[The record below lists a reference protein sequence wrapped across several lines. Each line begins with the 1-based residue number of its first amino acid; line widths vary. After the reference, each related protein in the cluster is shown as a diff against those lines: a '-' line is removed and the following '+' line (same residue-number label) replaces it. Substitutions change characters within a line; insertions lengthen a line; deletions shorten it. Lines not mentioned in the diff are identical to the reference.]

1 MVGRLA
7 GKVALVTGAGSSGP
21 GWGNGKATAVLFA
34 REGAKVF
41 LVDVNPEAVAE
52 TKAIIEGEGGIAR
65 AWRAD
70 VSQAEEVASLV
81 AACVETFGRID
92 VLHNN
97 VGISALGG
105 PVETDEAEWDRVF
118 QVNLKSVFLTCKYV
132 LPIMA
137 AQGSGSIVNISSIA
151 SIRWGGVAYLAYSAS
166 KAALNQL
173 TKCVGLEYARK
184 GIRCNCIL
192 PGLMDTPM
200 PRVQLM
206 EAFAGKGSRR
216 SEASADAVSGTSGSA
231 RGGVEEMLRVRDAI
245 SPTGKQG
252 EPWDVAYAA
261 LFLASDESKYVN
273 ATELVVDGG
282 LSQATA
288 GPPKS

>member
-1 MVGRLA
+1 MAGRLA

-41 LVDVNPEAVAE
+41 LVDVNTDAVAE
-52 TKAIIEGEGGIAR
+52 TKSIIDGEGGAC
-65 AWRAD
+65 ALMRAD
-70 VSQAEEVASLV
+70 VSQSAEVAALV
-81 AACVETFGRID
+81 TSCVETYGRID

-105 PVETDEAEWDRVF
+105 PVETDEASWDRVF
-118 QVNLKSVFLTCKYV
+118 QVNLKSVFLTCKHV
-132 LPIMA
+132 LPIMV
-137 AQGSGSIVNISSIA
+137 AQGGGSIINISSVA
-151 SIRWGGVAYLAYSAS
+151 SIRWGGIAYLSYSAS

-173 TKCVGLEYARK
+173 TKCVGLEYARR

-200 PRVQLM
+200 PRLQLM
-206 EAFAGKGSRR
+206 EAFSGAGG
-216 SEASADAVSGTSGSA
+216 A
-231 RGGVEEMLRVRDAI
+231 EEMLRVRDAI

-273 ATELVVDGG
+273 AAELVVDGG

-288 GPPKS
+288 GPPKVE

>member
-1 MVGRLA
+1 MAAEKAAGRLA
-7 GKVALVTGAGSSGP
+7 GKIALVTGAGSSGP

-41 LVDVNPEAVAE
+41 LVDVNQDAVAE
-52 TKAIIEGEGGIAR
+52 TKAIIESEGGIAR

-70 VSQAEEVASLV
+70 VSQAEEVAALV

-97 VGISALGG
+97 VGISVLGG
-105 PVETDEAEWDRVF
+105 AVETDEADWDRVF

-132 LPIMA
+132 LPIMV
-137 AQGSGSIVNISSIA
+137 AQGGGSIVNISSVA
-151 SIRWGGVAYLAYSAS
+151 SIRWGGVAYLSYSAS

-200 PRVQLM
+200 PRMQLM
-206 EAFAGKGSRR
+206 EAFAAKG
-216 SEASADAVSGTSGSA
+216 GL
-231 RGGVEEMLRVRDAI
+231 EEMLRVRDAI

-288 GPPKS
+288 GPARE

>member
-1 MVGRLA
+1 MAGRLA

-34 REGAKVF
+34 REGARVF
-41 LVDVNPEAVAE
+41 LVDVNQEAVAE
-52 TKAIIEGEGGIAR
+52 TTAIIESEGGIAR

-70 VSQAEEVASLV
+70 VSQAGDVAALV
-81 AACVETFGRID
+81 AACVESFGRID

-118 QVNLKSVFLTCKYV
+118 QVNLKSVFMTCKHV
-132 LPIMA
+132 LPVMV
-137 AQGSGSIVNISSIA
+137 AQGGGSIVNISSVA

-200 PRVQLM
+200 PRLQLM
-206 EAFAGKGSRR
+206 EAFA
-216 SEASADAVSGTSGSA
+216 A

-288 GPPKS
+288 GPPKGGET

>member
-1 MVGRLA
+1 MAGRLA

-41 LVDVNPEAVAE
+41 LVDVNEDAVAE
-52 TKAIIEGEGGIAR
+52 TKAIVESEGGIAR

-70 VSQAEEVASLV
+70 VSQADEVAALV
-81 AACVETFGRID
+81 AACVEVFGRID

-118 QVNLKSVFLTCKYV
+118 QVNLKSVFLTCKHV
-132 LPIMA
+132 LPIMV
-137 AQGSGSIVNISSIA
+137 AQGAGSIVNVSSVA

-173 TKCVGLEYARK
+173 TRCVGLEYARK
-184 GIRCNCIL
+184 GIHCNCIL

-200 PRVQLM
+200 PRMQLM
-206 EAFAGKGSRR
+206 EAFAG
-216 SEASADAVSGTSGSA
+216 E
-231 RGGVEEMLRVRDAI
+231 GGLEEMLRVRDAI

-273 ATELVVDGG
+273 AAELVVDGG

-288 GPPKS
+288 GPAKSGEK

>member
-1 MVGRLA
+1 VAAEKAAGRLA
-7 GKVALVTGAGSSGP
+7 GKIALVTGAGSSGL

-41 LVDVNPEAVAE
+41 LVDVNQDAVAE
-52 TKAIIEGEGGIAR
+52 TKAIIESEGGIAR

-70 VSQAEEVASLV
+70 VSQAEEVAALV

-97 VGISALGG
+97 VGISVLGG
-105 PVETDEAEWDRVF
+105 AVETDEADWDRVF

-132 LPIMA
+132 LPIMV
-137 AQGSGSIVNISSIA
+137 AQGGGSIVNISSVA
-151 SIRWGGVAYLAYSAS
+151 SIRWGGVAYLSYSAS

-200 PRVQLM
+200 PRMQLM
-206 EAFAGKGSRR
+206 EAFAAKG
-216 SEASADAVSGTSGSA
+216 GL
-231 RGGVEEMLRVRDAI
+231 EEMLRVRDAI

-282 LSQATA
+282 LSQATT
-288 GPPKS
+288 GPARE

>member
-1 MVGRLA
+1 VAAEKAAGRLA
-7 GKVALVTGAGSSGP
+7 GKIALVTGAGSSGP

-41 LVDVNPEAVAE
+41 LVDVNQDAVAE
-52 TKAIIEGEGGIAR
+52 TKAIIESEGGIAR

-70 VSQAEEVASLV
+70 VSQAEEVAALV

-97 VGISALGG
+97 VGISVLGG
-105 PVETDEAEWDRVF
+105 AVETDEANWDRVF

-132 LPIMA
+132 LPIMV
-137 AQGSGSIVNISSIA
+137 AQGGGSIVNISSVA
-151 SIRWGGVAYLAYSAS
+151 SIRWGGVAYLSYSAS

-200 PRVQLM
+200 PRMQLM
-206 EAFAGKGSRR
+206 EAFAAKG
-216 SEASADAVSGTSGSA
+216 GL
-231 RGGVEEMLRVRDAI
+231 EEMLRVRDAI

-288 GPPKS
+288 GPARE

>member
-1 MVGRLA
+1 MTRGTKRQEGPRLEGPRLE

-21 GWGNGKATAVLFA
+21 GWGNGKATAALFA

-41 LVDVNPEAVAE
+41 LVDVNEDAVAE
-52 TKAIIEGEGGIAR
+52 TKTIIDGEGGACA

-70 VSQAEEVASLV
+70 VSQSPEVERLV
-81 AACVETFGRID
+81 ARCIEIYGRID

-105 PVETDEAEWDRVF
+105 PVETDEASWDRVF
-118 QVNLKSVFLTCKYV
+118 QVNLKSVFLTCKHV
-132 LPIMA
+132 LPIMV
-137 AQGSGSIVNISSIA
+137 AQGGGSIINISSIA
-151 SIRWGGVAYLAYSAS
+151 SIRWSGVSYIGYAAS

-173 TKCVGLEYARK
+173 SRCVGLEYARH
-184 GIRCNCIL
+184 GIRSNCIL
-192 PGLMDTPM
+192 PGLIDTPM
-200 PRVQLM
+200 PRQQM
-206 EAFAGKGSRR
+206 MAAFAG
-216 SEASADAVSGTSGSA
+216 
-231 RGGVEEMLRVRDAI
+231 GGGLEDMLRIRAAT

-282 LSQATA
+282 LTAATPGPSQR
-288 GPPKS
+288 

>member
-1 MVGRLA
+1 MAAEKAAGRLA

-41 LVDVNPEAVAE
+41 LVDVNQDAVAE
-52 TKAIIEGEGGIAR
+52 TRAIIESEGGIAR

-70 VSQAEEVASLV
+70 VSQAEEVAALV

-97 VGISALGG
+97 VGISVLGG
-105 PVETDEAEWDRVF
+105 PVETDEADWDRVF
-118 QVNLKSVFLTCKYV
+118 QINLKSVFLTCKYV
-132 LPIMA
+132 LPIMV
-137 AQGSGSIVNISSIA
+137 AQGGGSIVNISSVA

-200 PRVQLM
+200 PRMQLM
-206 EAFAGKGSRR
+206 EAFAAKG
-216 SEASADAVSGTSGSA
+216 GL
-231 RGGVEEMLRVRDAI
+231 EEMLRVRDAI

-288 GPPKS
+288 GPARE

>member
-1 MVGRLA
+1 MPGRLA

-21 GWGNGKATAVLFA
+21 GWGNGKATAALFA

-41 LVDVNPEAVAE
+41 LVDVNEDAVAE
-52 TKAIIEGEGGIAR
+52 TKTIIDGEGGACA

-70 VSQAEEVASLV
+70 VSQSPEVERLV
-81 AACVETFGRID
+81 ARCIETYGRID

-105 PVETDEAEWDRVF
+105 PVETDEASWDRVF
-118 QVNLKSVFLTCKYV
+118 QVNLKSVFLTCKHV
-132 LPIMA
+132 LPIMV
-137 AQGSGSIVNISSIA
+137 AQGGGSIINISSVA
-151 SIRWGGVAYLAYSAS
+151 SIRWGGVAYLSYSAS

-173 TKCVGLEYARK
+173 TKCVGLEYARR

-206 EAFAGKGSRR
+206 EAFAGS
-216 SEASADAVSGTSGSA
+216 
-231 RGGVEEMLRVRDAI
+231 GGVEEMLRVRDAT

-261 LFLASDESKYVN
+261 LFLASDESKYIN
-273 ATELVVDGG
+273 AAELVVDGG
-282 LSQATA
+282 LSQTTA
-288 GPPKS
+288 GPQKR

>member
-1 MVGRLA
+1 MAAEKAAGRLA
-7 GKVALVTGAGSSGP
+7 GKIALVTGAGSSGP

-41 LVDVNPEAVAE
+41 LVDVNQDAVAE
-52 TKAIIEGEGGIAR
+52 TRAIIESEGGVAR

-70 VSQAEEVASLV
+70 VSQAEEVAALV
-81 AACVETFGRID
+81 TACVETFGRID

-105 PVETDEAEWDRVF
+105 PVETDEADWDRVF

-132 LPIMA
+132 LPIMV
-137 AQGSGSIVNISSIA
+137 AQGCGSIVNISSVA
-151 SIRWGGVAYLAYSAS
+151 SIRWGGVAYLSYSAS

-200 PRVQLM
+200 PRIQLM
-206 EAFAGKGSRR
+206 EVFAGKG
-216 SEASADAVSGTSGSA
+216 GL
-231 RGGVEEMLRVRDAI
+231 EEMLRVRDAI

-288 GPPKS
+288 GPPKSGEK

>member
-1 MVGRLA
+1 MAGRLA

-41 LVDVNPEAVAE
+41 LVDVNEDAVAE
-52 TKAIIEGEGGIAR
+52 TKAIVESEGGIAR

-70 VSQAEEVASLV
+70 VSQADEVAALV
-81 AACVETFGRID
+81 AACVEAFGRID

-118 QVNLKSVFLTCKYV
+118 QVTLKSVFLTCKHV
-132 LPIMA
+132 LPIMV
-137 AQGSGSIVNISSIA
+137 AQGAGSIVNISSVA

-173 TKCVGLEYARK
+173 TRCVGLEYARK

-200 PRVQLM
+200 PRLQLM
-206 EAFAGKGSRR
+206 EAFAG
-216 SEASADAVSGTSGSA
+216 E
-231 RGGVEEMLRVRDAI
+231 GGLEEMLRVRDAI

-273 ATELVVDGG
+273 AAELVVDGG

-288 GPPKS
+288 GPAKSGEK

>member
-1 MVGRLA
+1 MAGRLA

-21 GWGNGKATAVLFA
+21 GWGNGKAAAVLFA

-41 LVDVNPEAVAE
+41 LVDVNEDAVGE
-52 TKAIIEGEGGIAR
+52 TTAIIEGEGGICAAR
-65 AWRAD
+65 RAD
-70 VSQAEEVASLV
+70 VSRSSEVGALV
-81 AACVETFGRID
+81 GACVETFGRID

-105 PVETDEAEWDRVF
+105 AVETDEASWDRVF
-118 QVNLKSVFLTCKYV
+118 EVNLKSVFLTCKYV
-132 LPIMA
+132 LPIMV
-137 AQGSGSIVNISSIA
+137 AQGGGSIVNISSVA
-151 SIRWGGVAYLAYSAS
+151 AIRWGGVAYLSYSAS

-173 TKCVGLEYARK
+173 TKCVGLEYARR

-192 PGLMDTPM
+192 PGLIDTPM
-200 PRVQLM
+200 PRVQLI
-206 EAFAGKGSRR
+206 EAFAG
-216 SEASADAVSGTSGSA
+216 T
-231 RGGVEEMLRVRDAI
+231 GGVEEMLRVRDAI

-273 ATELVVDGG
+273 AAELVVDGG

-288 GPPKS
+288 GPPKG

>member
-1 MVGRLA
+1 MAGRLA
-7 GKVALVTGAGSSGP
+7 GKIALVTGAGSSGP

-41 LVDVNPEAVAE
+41 LVDINQDAAAE
-52 TKAIIEGEGGIAR
+52 TKAIIESEGGIAR

-70 VSQAEEVASLV
+70 VSQSSEVAGLV
-81 AACVETFGRID
+81 DACVETFGRID

-105 PVETDEAEWDRVF
+105 PVETDEADWDRVF
-118 QVNLKSVFLTCKYV
+118 QVNLKSIFLTCKYV
-132 LPIMA
+132 LPIMV
-137 AQGSGSIVNISSIA
+137 AQGGGSIVNISSVA

-200 PRVQLM
+200 PRLQLM
-206 EAFAGKGSRR
+206 EAFAAK
-216 SEASADAVSGTSGSA
+216 
-231 RGGVEEMLRVRDAI
+231 GGVEEMLRVRDAI

-252 EPWDVAYAA
+252 EPWDVAHAA

-288 GPPKS
+288 GPAKE

>member
-1 MVGRLA
+1 MAGRLA

-34 REGAKVF
+34 REGAKLF
-41 LVDVNPEAVAE
+41 LVDVNQDAVAE
-52 TKAIIEGEGGIAR
+52 TKAIIESEGGIAR

-70 VSQAEEVASLV
+70 VSQADEVAALADS
-81 AACVETFGRID
+81 CVEIFGRID

-105 PVETDEAEWDRVF
+105 PVETDEASWDRVF

-132 LPIMA
+132 LPIMV
-137 AQGSGSIVNISSIA
+137 AQGGGSIVNISSVA
-151 SIRWGGVAYLAYSAS
+151 SIRWGGVAYLAYAAS

-200 PRVQLM
+200 PRMQLM
-206 EAFAGKGSRR
+206 EAFA
-216 SEASADAVSGTSGSA
+216 A
-231 RGGVEEMLRVRDAI
+231 RGGVEEMQRVRDAI

-288 GPPKS
+288 GPPKG

>member
-1 MVGRLA
+1 MPGRLA

-21 GWGNGKATAVLFA
+21 GWGNGKATAALFA

-41 LVDVNPEAVAE
+41 LVDVNEDAVAE
-52 TKAIIEGEGGIAR
+52 TKTIIDGEGGACA

-70 VSQAEEVASLV
+70 VSQSPEVERLV
-81 AACVETFGRID
+81 ARCIETYGRID

-105 PVETDEAEWDRVF
+105 PVETDEASWDRVF
-118 QVNLKSVFLTCKYV
+118 QVNLKSVFLTCKHV
-132 LPIMA
+132 LPIMV
-137 AQGSGSIVNISSIA
+137 AQGGGSIINISSVA
-151 SIRWGGVAYLAYSAS
+151 SIRWGGVAYLSYSAS

-173 TKCVGLEYARK
+173 TKCVGLEYARR

-206 EAFAGKGSRR
+206 EAFAGS
-216 SEASADAVSGTSGSA
+216 
-231 RGGVEEMLRVRDAI
+231 GGVEEMLRVRDAI

-273 ATELVVDGG
+273 AAELVVDGG
-282 LSQATA
+282 LSAATA
-288 GPPKS
+288 GPPKAE

>member
-1 MVGRLA
+1 VAAEKAAGRLA
-7 GKVALVTGAGSSGP
+7 GKIALVTGAGSSGP

-41 LVDVNPEAVAE
+41 LVDVNQDAVAE
-52 TKAIIEGEGGIAR
+52 TKAIIESEGGIAR

-70 VSQAEEVASLV
+70 VSQAEEVAALV

-97 VGISALGG
+97 VGISVLGG
-105 PVETDEAEWDRVF
+105 AVETDEADWDRVF

-132 LPIMA
+132 LPIMV
-137 AQGSGSIVNISSIA
+137 AQGGGSIVNISSVA
-151 SIRWGGVAYLAYSAS
+151 SIRWGGVAYLSYSAS

-200 PRVQLM
+200 PRMQLM
-206 EAFAGKGSRR
+206 EAFAAKG
-216 SEASADAVSGTSGSA
+216 GL
-231 RGGVEEMLRVRDAI
+231 EEMLRVRDAI

-288 GPPKS
+288 GPARE

>member
-1 MVGRLA
+1 MQRLKGKTAMV
-7 GKVALVTGAGSSGP
+7 VGAGSIGP
-21 GWGNGKATAVLFA
+21 GWGNGKATAATFA

-41 LVDVNPEAVAE
+41 LVDVNAEAVAE
-52 TKAIIEGEGGIAR
+52 TKTIIDGEGGACA

-70 VSQAEEVASLV
+70 VSQSQEVERLV
-81 AACVETFGRID
+81 AKCIETYGRID

-105 PVETDEAEWDRVF
+105 PVETEEASWDRVF

-132 LPIMA
+132 LPIMV
-137 AQGSGSIVNISSIA
+137 AQGGGSIINISSVA
-151 SIRWGGVAYLAYSAS
+151 SIRWGGVAYLSYSAS

-173 TKCVGLEYARK
+173 TKCVGLEYARR

-206 EAFAGKGSRR
+206 EAFAG
-216 SEASADAVSGTSGSA
+216 

-273 ATELVVDGG
+273 AAELVVDGG

-288 GPPKS
+288 GPQKG

>member
-1 MVGRLA
+1 VAAEKAAGRLT
-7 GKVALVTGAGSSGP
+7 GKIALVTGAGSSGP

-41 LVDVNPEAVAE
+41 LVDVNQDAVAE
-52 TKAIIEGEGGIAR
+52 TKAIIESEGGIAR

-70 VSQAEEVASLV
+70 VSQAEEVAALV

-97 VGISALGG
+97 VGISVLGG
-105 PVETDEAEWDRVF
+105 AVETDEADWDRVF

-132 LPIMA
+132 LPIMV
-137 AQGSGSIVNISSIA
+137 AQGGGSIVNISSVA
-151 SIRWGGVAYLAYSAS
+151 SIRWGGVAYLSYSAS

-200 PRVQLM
+200 PRMQLM
-206 EAFAGKGSRR
+206 EAFAAKG
-216 SEASADAVSGTSGSA
+216 GL
-231 RGGVEEMLRVRDAI
+231 EEMLRVRDAI

-288 GPPKS
+288 GPARE

>member
-1 MVGRLA
+1 MPGRLA

-21 GWGNGKATAVLFA
+21 GWGNGKATAALFA
-34 REGAKVF
+34 REGAQVF
-41 LVDVNPEAVAE
+41 LVDVNENAVAE
-52 TKAIIEGEGGIAR
+52 TKTIIDGEGGACA

-70 VSQAEEVASLV
+70 VSQSQEVKRLV
-81 AACVETFGRID
+81 ARCIETYGRID

-105 PVETDEAEWDRVF
+105 PVETEEASWDRVF

-132 LPIMA
+132 LPIMV
-137 AQGSGSIVNISSIA
+137 AQGGGSIVNISSVA
-151 SIRWGGVAYLAYSAS
+151 SIRWGGVAYLSYSAS

-173 TKCVGLEYARK
+173 TKCVGLEYARR

-206 EAFAGKGSRR
+206 EAFAGS
-216 SEASADAVSGTSGSA
+216 
-231 RGGVEEMLRVRDAI
+231 GGVEEMLRVRDAI

-273 ATELVVDGG
+273 AAELVVDGG

-288 GPPKS
+288 GPQKG

>member
-1 MVGRLA
+1 MAGRLA

-21 GWGNGKATAVLFA
+21 GWGNGKATAALFA
-34 REGAKVF
+34 REGAQVF
-41 LVDVNPEAVAE
+41 LVDVNAEAVAE
-52 TKAIIEGEGGIAR
+52 TKTIIDGEGGACA

-70 VSQAEEVASLV
+70 VSQSQEVERLV
-81 AACVETFGRID
+81 AKCIETYGRID

-105 PVETDEAEWDRVF
+105 PVETEEASWDRVF

-132 LPIMA
+132 LPIMV
-137 AQGSGSIVNISSIA
+137 AQGGGSIINISSVA
-151 SIRWGGVAYLAYSAS
+151 SIRWGGVAYLSYSAS

-173 TKCVGLEYARK
+173 TKCVGLEYARRS
-184 GIRCNCIL
+184 IRCNCIL

-206 EAFAGKGSRR
+206 EAFAG
-216 SEASADAVSGTSGSA
+216 SGE
-231 RGGVEEMLRVRDAI
+231 VEEMLRVRDAI

-273 ATELVVDGG
+273 AAELVVDGG

-288 GPPKS
+288 GPAKAEQKKL

>member
-1 MVGRLA
+1 MPGRLA

-21 GWGNGKATAVLFA
+21 GWGNGKATAALFA
-34 REGAKVF
+34 REGAQVF
-41 LVDVNPEAVAE
+41 LVDVNENAVAE
-52 TKAIIEGEGGIAR
+52 TKTIIDGEGGACA

-70 VSQAEEVASLV
+70 VSQSQEVERLV
-81 AACVETFGRID
+81 AKCIETYGRID

-105 PVETDEAEWDRVF
+105 PVETEEASWDRVF
-118 QVNLKSVFLTCKYV
+118 QVNLKSVFLTCKHV
-132 LPIMA
+132 LPIMV
-137 AQGSGSIVNISSIA
+137 AQGGGSIVNISSVA
-151 SIRWGGVAYLAYSAS
+151 SIRWGGVAYLSYSAS

-200 PRVQLM
+200 PRMQLM
-206 EAFAGKGSRR
+206 EAFAAKG
-216 SEASADAVSGTSGSA
+216 GL
-231 RGGVEEMLRVRDAI
+231 EEMLRVRDAI

-288 GPPKS
+288 GPPKSGEK

>member
-1 MVGRLA
+1 MPGRLA

-41 LVDVNPEAVAE
+41 LVDVNAEAAAE
-52 TKAIIEGEGGIAR
+52 TKAIIEGEGGSAA

-70 VSQAEEVASLV
+70 VSQAGEVAALV
-81 AACVETFGRID
+81 ARCVELHGRID

-105 PVETDEAEWDRVF
+105 AVETDEASWDRVF
-118 QVNLKSVFLTCKYV
+118 QVNLKSVFLTCKHV
-132 LPIMA
+132 LPIMV
-137 AQGSGSIVNISSIA
+137 AQGGGSIVNISSVA

-173 TKCVGLEYARK
+173 TKCVGLEYAAR

-200 PRVQLM
+200 PRLQLM
-206 EAFAGKGSRR
+206 EAFAG
-216 SEASADAVSGTSGSA
+216 T
-231 RGGVEEMLRVRDAI
+231 GGVEEMLRVRDAM

-282 LSQATA
+282 LTQATA
-288 GPPKS
+288 APRVTTPALDAARSGGGR

>member
-1 MVGRLA
+1 MAGRLA

-41 LVDVNPEAVAE
+41 LVDVNEDAVAE
-52 TKAIIEGEGGIAR
+52 TKAIVESEGGIAR

-70 VSQAEEVASLV
+70 VSQADEVAALV
-81 AACVETFGRID
+81 AACVEAFGRID

-118 QVNLKSVFLTCKYV
+118 QVNLKSVFLTCKHV
-132 LPIMA
+132 LPIMV
-137 AQGSGSIVNISSIA
+137 AQGAGSIVNISSVA

-166 KAALNQL
+166 KAALNQR
-173 TKCVGLEYARK
+173 TRCVGLEYARK

-200 PRVQLM
+200 PRLQLM
-206 EAFAGKGSRR
+206 EAFAG
-216 SEASADAVSGTSGSA
+216 E
-231 RGGVEEMLRVRDAI
+231 GGLEEMLRVRDAI

-273 ATELVVDGG
+273 AAELVVDGG

-288 GPPKS
+288 GPAKSGEK

>member
-1 MVGRLA
+1 MAGRLA

-41 LVDVNPEAVAE
+41 LVDVNADAVAE
-52 TKAIIEGEGGIAR
+52 TKAIIDGEGGACA

-70 VSQAEEVASLV
+70 VSQSADVAALV
-81 AACVETFGRID
+81 AKCIETYGRID

-105 PVETDEAEWDRVF
+105 AVETDEASWDRVF
-118 QVNLKSVFLTCKYV
+118 QVNLKSVFLTCKHV
-132 LPIMA
+132 LPIMV
-137 AQGSGSIVNISSIA
+137 AQGGGSIINISSVA
-151 SIRWGGVAYLAYSAS
+151 SIRWGGVAYLSYSAS

-173 TKCVGLEYARK
+173 TKCVGLEYARR

-206 EAFAGKGSRR
+206 EAF
-216 SEASADAVSGTSGSA
+216 SG
-231 RGGVEEMLRVRDAI
+231 GGLEEMLRVRDAI

-273 ATELVVDGG
+273 AAELVVDGG

-288 GPPKS
+288 GPPKSEQKKL

>member
-1 MVGRLA
+1 MAGRLA
-7 GKVALVTGAGSSGP
+7 GKIALVTGAGSSGP

-41 LVDVNPEAVAE
+41 LVDVNQEAVAE
-52 TKAIIEGEGGIAR
+52 TKAIIESEGGIAR

-70 VSQAEEVASLV
+70 VSQASDVAALV
-81 AACVETFGRID
+81 TACVESFGRID

-118 QVNLKSVFLTCKYV
+118 QVNLKSVFLTCKHV
-132 LPIMA
+132 LPIMV
-137 AQGSGSIVNISSIA
+137 AQGGGSIVNISSVA
-151 SIRWGGVAYLAYSAS
+151 SIRWGGVAYLAYSTS

-200 PRVQLM
+200 PRLQLM
-206 EAFAGKGSRR
+206 EAFAAK
-216 SEASADAVSGTSGSA
+216 
-231 RGGVEEMLRVRDAI
+231 GGVEEMLRVRDAI

-261 LFLASDESKYVN
+261 LFLASDEAKYVN
-273 ATELVVDGG
+273 AAELVVDGG
-282 LSQATA
+282 LTQATA
-288 GPPKS
+288 GPRAS

>member
-1 MVGRLA
+1 MAGRLA

-41 LVDVNPEAVAE
+41 LVDVNEDAVAE
-52 TKAIIEGEGGIAR
+52 TKAIVESEGGIAR

-70 VSQAEEVASLV
+70 VSQADEVAALV
-81 AACVETFGRID
+81 AACVEVFGRID

-118 QVNLKSVFLTCKYV
+118 QVNLKSVFLTCKHV
-132 LPIMA
+132 LPIMV
-137 AQGSGSIVNISSIA
+137 AQGAGSIVNVSSVA

-173 TKCVGLEYARK
+173 TRCVGLEYARK

-200 PRVQLM
+200 PRLQLM
-206 EAFAGKGSRR
+206 EAFAG
-216 SEASADAVSGTSGSA
+216 E
-231 RGGVEEMLRVRDAI
+231 GGLEEMLRVRDAI

-273 ATELVVDGG
+273 AAELVVDGG

-288 GPPKS
+288 GPAKSGEK

>member
-1 MVGRLA
+1 MAGRLA

-41 LVDVNPEAVAE
+41 LVDVNEDAVAE
-52 TKAIIEGEGGIAR
+52 TKAIIDDEGGICVS
-65 AWRAD
+65 WRAD
-70 VSQAEEVASLV
+70 VSQSSEVARLV
-81 AACVETFGRID
+81 AKCVETWGRID

-105 PVETDEAEWDRVF
+105 PVETDEASWDRVF
-118 QVNLKSVFLTCKYV
+118 QVNLKSVFLTCKFV
-132 LPIMA
+132 LPIMV
-137 AQGSGSIVNISSIA
+137 AQGSGSIINISSVA
-151 SIRWGGVAYLAYSAS
+151 SIRWGGVAYLSYSAS

-173 TKCVGLEYARK
+173 TKCVGLEYARR

-206 EAFAGKGSRR
+206 EAFSKA
-216 SEASADAVSGTSGSA
+216 
-231 RGGVEEMLRVRDAI
+231 GGVEEMLRVRDAI

-261 LFLASDESKYVN
+261 LFLASEESKYVN
-273 ATELVVDGG
+273 AAELVVDGG
-282 LSQATA
+282 LSAA
-288 GPPKS
+288 SPGPPRER

>member
-1 MVGRLA
+1 MPGRLA

-21 GWGNGKATAVLFA
+21 GWGNGKATAALFA
-34 REGAKVF
+34 REGAQVF
-41 LVDVNPEAVAE
+41 LVDVNENAVAE
-52 TKAIIEGEGGIAR
+52 TKTIIDGEGGACA

-70 VSQAEEVASLV
+70 VSQSQEVERLV
-81 AACVETFGRID
+81 ARCIETYGRID

-105 PVETDEAEWDRVF
+105 PVETDEASWDRVF

-132 LPIMA
+132 LPIMV
-137 AQGSGSIVNISSIA
+137 AQGGGSIINISSVA
-151 SIRWGGVAYLAYSAS
+151 SIRWGGVAYLSYSAS

-173 TKCVGLEYARK
+173 TKCVGLEYASR

-206 EAFAGKGSRR
+206 EAFAGS
-216 SEASADAVSGTSGSA
+216 
-231 RGGVEEMLRVRDAI
+231 GGVEEMLRVRDAI

-273 ATELVVDGG
+273 AAELVVDGG

-288 GPPKS
+288 GPAKAEQKKL

>member
-1 MVGRLA
+1 VAGRLA

-41 LVDVNPEAVAE
+41 LVDVNADAVAE
-52 TKAIIEGEGGIAR
+52 TKAIIDGEGGAC
-65 AWRAD
+65 ASWRAD
-70 VSQAEEVASLV
+70 VSQSAEVAALV
-81 AACVETFGRID
+81 ASCVETYGRID

-105 PVETDEAEWDRVF
+105 PVETDEASWDRVF
-118 QVNLKSVFLTCKYV
+118 QVNLKSVFLTCKHV
-132 LPIMA
+132 LPIMV
-137 AQGSGSIVNISSIA
+137 AQGGGSIINISSVA
-151 SIRWGGVAYLAYSAS
+151 SIRWGGVAYLSYSAS

-173 TKCVGLEYARK
+173 TKCVGLEYARR

-206 EAFAGKGSRR
+206 EAFSGAGGL
-216 SEASADAVSGTSGSA
+216 V
-231 RGGVEEMLRVRDAI
+231 EMLRVRDSI

-273 ATELVVDGG
+273 AAELIVDGG

-288 GPPKS
+288 GPPKAE

>member
-1 MVGRLA
+1 MAGRLA

-41 LVDVNPEAVAE
+41 LVDVNEDAVAE
-52 TKAIIEGEGGIAR
+52 TKAIVESEGGIAR

-70 VSQAEEVASLV
+70 VSQADEVAALV
-81 AACVETFGRID
+81 AACVEAFGRID

-118 QVNLKSVFLTCKYV
+118 QVNLKSVFLTCKHV
-132 LPIMA
+132 LPIMV
-137 AQGSGSIVNISSIA
+137 AQGAGSIVNISSVA

-173 TKCVGLEYARK
+173 TRCVGLEYARK

-200 PRVQLM
+200 PRLQLM
-206 EAFAGKGSRR
+206 EAFAG
-216 SEASADAVSGTSGSA
+216 E
-231 RGGVEEMLRVRDAI
+231 GGLEEMLRVRDAI

-273 ATELVVDGG
+273 AAELVVDGG

-288 GPPKS
+288 GPAKSGEK

>member
-1 MVGRLA
+1 MPGRLA

-41 LVDVNPEAVAE
+41 LVDVNADAVAE
-52 TKAIIEGEGGIAR
+52 TKAIIEGEGGICASR
-65 AWRAD
+65 RAD
-70 VSQAEEVASLV
+70 VSQAGEVAALV
-81 AACVETFGRID
+81 AACLETYGRID

-105 PVETDEAEWDRVF
+105 AVETDEESWDRVF
-118 QVNLKSVFLTCKYV
+118 QVNLKSVFLTCKHV
-132 LPIMA
+132 LPVMVG
-137 AQGSGSIVNISSIA
+137 QGGGSIVNISSVA
-151 SIRWGGVAYLAYSAS
+151 SIRWGGVAYLSYSAS

-173 TKCVGLEYARK
+173 TKCVGLEYASR

-206 EAFAGKGSRR
+206 EAF
-216 SEASADAVSGTSGSA
+216 SG
-231 RGGVEEMLRVRDAI
+231 GGVEEMLRVRDAM

-261 LFLASDESKYVN
+261 LFLASDEAKYVN
-273 ATELVVDGG
+273 AAELVVDGG

-288 GPPKS
+288 GPPKGM